1 MINAGCRFAPRCP
14 YVMAECTAEMPPL
27 YRVGDTQAALCY
39 LHRDASLGNVKSISD
54 VFKSSI

>member
-1 MINAGCRFAPRCP
+1 MPVAGLPPGAHMRCLNAP
-14 YVMAECTAEMPPL
+14 TEMPPL

-39 LHRDASLGNVKSISD
+39 LHRDASLGNVQSISD